1 MMNRYLSGDNV
12 HVGLLSNG
20 KEWGR
25 ESELAY
31 VIQSGP
37 LKDLSIKW
45 RNSSLR
51 RNFSNFDIDENRV
64 ILNYPIKLL

>member
-1 MMNRYLSGDNV
+1 MNRYLSG
-12 HVGLLSNG
+12 SNIHTGAVTDG

-31 VIQSGP
+31 VVQSGP
-37 LKDLSIKW
+37 LKDMSFKW

-51 RNFSNFDIDENRV
+51 RDFSNFDIDENRV
-64 ILNYPIKLL
+64 IINYPIKFL